1 MKKSPIYSRRLI
13 LGSSLLLMFQGAEI
27 QAAQS
32 STPPSQ
38 CNPNEP
44 GVNVIIGTPGD
55 DILRGTNGK
64 DVILG
69 LAGNDTLRGLG
80 GDDCMD
86 GGAGND
92 RIIGDNGNDRLYG
105 GEGDDNLIGRKG
117 DDFLDGGTG
126 NDVLRGNQG
135 NDSLSGGDGRDILL
149 GKQGDDILDGGPGR
163 DRIDGDQGNDIC
175 RTDSQDDRVENCTKE
190 TSPPPAENHP
200 PVIAAISGQTV
211 EEGESLTVTITAT
224 DPDNSDVVTLTATN
238 LPGGATFTPSTNGQ
252 ATFSWTPGAGTAG
265 TYQVTIT
272 ATDDGNPAA
281 SDQEI
286 LDILV
291 KAPQG
296 TSDSPVITLRSTTSD
311 NRTSNGFLIYGT
323 ASDDGQV
330 VRVTGKLATT
340 AGGMLLQ
347 RDLDVSA
354 NGAWAFMIPPGQLQ
368 AGDEAVVTIEAEDD
382 DGQVT
387 TEVLNFPVVDPAEG
401 ILHKLSR
408 VTFGVTPE
416 LLEEV
421 RDIGWDA
428 YLQQQLHPETIDDSE
443 AEQGAPSLPL
453 PKAGPWL
460 QDYPLYWIFHS
471 KRHLN
476 EVMAWFWENHFNT
489 SKGKSF
495 AGLEE
500 RENQAFREHALD
512 KFRNILEISAKSPAM
527 IQYLDT
533 QHSKRGAINENYA
546 RELME
551 LHTLGVD
558 GGYTHEDIVNVAR
571 AFTGWFF
578 SPGEGKTVF
587 VPAWHDTDEKV
598 VLGHVLPAGQG
609 VKDAEAVLDIL
620 ASHPATARRICTK
633 LARVFMSDQPHTATI
648 DDCAAVFQATD
659 GDIRQVV
666 ENLLTS
672 AEFHE
677 ASRFHA
683 KFKTPL
689 EYLTSAVRALQPVQ
703 IGERD
708 LIGSLKNM
716 EQQLFYQNRPT
727 GWAETADKWLN
738 SSQVVQRLR
747 FANQLALR
755 KPKPNQPQNTF
766 LKPVEY
772 FSGLGLETTEGIVG
786 HLFQILTAGD
796 YTQTEWDTAVAY
808 LQPGPASQPFSLQQD
823 DADRKLREMIAF
835 ILSLPGTQLQ

>member
-1 MKKSPIYSRRLI
+1 MNTRDDRAGYGFHKGFSEGVPYPRLRATKENFLYGNKKQERVDVIHEFSGLYPTAPSNFNTDFEPEI
-13 LGSSLLLMFQGAEI
+13 GVMFRFIAFVLVYLVTFVTE
-27 QAAQS
+27 AATVQVTLVDGLS
-32 STPPSQ
+32 
-38 CNPNEP
+38 
-44 GVNVIIGTPGD
+44 GTPLTKKRVALERVGVKRKARNISAKKTD
-55 DILRGTNGK
+55 QAGQVVFEVDTGPDQLLQVVTRSFGTWAISAPFTAPRQFTFKEGTLAVTLVDGSDGSPLANWRIWVARRGS
-64 DVILG
+64 
-69 LAGNDTLRGLG
+69 
-80 GDDCMD
+80 
-86 GGAGND
+86 
-92 RIIGDNGNDRLYG
+92 DNKWSR
-105 GEGDDNLIGRKG
+105 
-117 DDFLDGGTG
+117 
-126 NDVLRGNQG
+126 VLRGFTDDQG
-135 NDSLSGGDGRDILL
+135 HIRFTPPGLGDGASFRLQAKSPADGKMMYSQTFTQPGTQTFTL
-149 GKQGDDILDGGPGR
+149 GNNGSGDT
-163 DRIDGDQGNDIC
+163 N
-175 RTDSQDDRVENCTKE
+175 
-190 TSPPPAENHP
+190 P
-200 PVIAAISGQTV
+200 PVV
-211 EEGESLTVTITAT
+211 
-224 DPDNSDVVTLTATN
+224 
-238 LPGGATFTPSTNGQ
+238 
-252 ATFSWTPGAGTAG
+252 
-265 TYQVTIT
+265 
-272 ATDDGNPAA
+272 
-281 SDQEI
+281 
-286 LDILV
+286 
-291 KAPQG
+291 
-296 TSDSPVITLRSTTSD
+296 TLRSTTSG
-311 NRTSNGFLIYGT
+311 NRTTNGFLVYGT
-323 ASDDGQV
+323 ATDDTQV
-330 VRVTGKLATT
+330 VRVTGRLATA
-340 AGGMLLQ
+340 AGKMLLQ

-354 NGAWAFMIPPGQLQ
+354 NDAWAFMIPPGQLQ

-382 DGQVT
+382 EGQVT
-387 TEVLNFPVVDPAEG
+387 TEVLNFPVVDPADG

-428 YLQQQLHPETIDDSE
+428 YLQQQLYPETIDDSE

-489 SKGKSF
+489 SKGKTF

-500 RENQAFREHALD
+500 RENQAFRENALG
-512 KFRNILEISAKSPAM
+512 KFRDILEISAKSPAM

-551 LHTLGVD
+551 LHTLGVG

-571 AFTGWFF
+571 AFTGWYF
-578 SPGEGKTVF
+578 SPREGGFVF
-587 VPAWHDTDEKV
+587 VPAWHDTDPKV
-598 VLGHVLPAGQG
+598 VLGHELPNLPGEEG
-609 VKDAEAVLDIL
+609 IKDGEAVLDIL

-633 LARVFMSDQPHTATI
+633 LARVFISDQPRAATI
-648 DDCAAVFQATD
+648 DDCAAVFQNTD
-659 GDIRQVV
+659 GDMRQVV

-708 LIGSLKNM
+708 LIGSLANM
-716 EQQLFYQNRPT
+716 EQQLFYQHRPT
-727 GWAETADKWLN
+727 GWAETADKWLD
-738 SSQVVQRLR
+738 SSQMVQRFR

-755 KPKPNQPQNTF
+755 TPRPNKPQNTY

-796 YTQTEWDTAVAY
+796 YTQAEWDTAVTY
-808 LQPGPASQPFSLQQD
+808 LQPEAASPPFSLQQD
-823 DADRKLREMIAF
+823 DADRKLREMIFF
-835 ILSLPGTQLQ
+835 ILSLPGAQLQ